1 MSNLS
6 VVIAGQ
12 TFTYEGLFTMSGP
25 ELVRAHNLAASQV
38 GLEPTKRFSDK
49 VSAVKRTWAALSKVA
64 FAQATAPEAKEPE
77 VEKPKATPAP
87 APAPEK
93 PKAAPAA
100 KPKKEAAPKEKKVGK
115 PRGKRFV
122 FPQLGGLDEPKPVRE
137 GTHRYTLV
145 QLMSRREGAT
155 FEELL
160 AATWAK
166 EKEMD
171 PAIQSKTCYE
181 AIRLIHYYTG
191 YGMRQTESGERV
203 GAIHLFFN
211 KK

>member
-1 MSNLS
+1 MTQT
-6 VVIAGQ
+6 VVISGQ

-25 ELVRAHNLAASQV
+25 ELVKAHNLAAEKA
-38 GLEPTKRFSDK
+38 GTEPTKRFSDK
-49 VSAVKRTWAALSKVA
+49 VSAVKRTWAVLQKVA
-64 FAQATAPEAKEPE
+64 EVAPETVKEAKPEPE
-77 VEKPKATPAP
+77 PEAPKVKAKA
-87 APAPEK
+87 E
-93 PKAAPAA
+93 PK
-100 KPKKEAAPKEKKVGK
+100 APKEKKVGK

-122 FPQLGGLDEPKPVRE
+122 FPQLSGLDEPKPVRE
-137 GTHRYTLV
+137 GTHRHTLV

-160 AATWAK
+160 EATWAK
-166 EKEMD
+166 EKAMD

-211 KK
+211 KKGG

>member
-1 MSNLS
+1 MSTQAVTIS
-6 VVIAGQ
+6 GQ

-25 ELVRAHNLAASQV
+25 ELVKAHNLAASKAGV
-38 GLEPTKRFSDK
+38 EPTKRFSDK
-49 VSAVKRTWAALSKVA
+49 VSAVKRTWAVLQKVA
-64 FAQATAPEAKEPE
+64 DVAPETVQEVKEPV
-77 VEKPKATPAP
+77 VEKPKAAP

-93 PKAAPAA
+93 KAKEPKP
-100 KPKKEAAPKEKKVGK
+100 PKEKKVGK

-122 FPQLGGLDEPKPVRE
+122 FPQLSGLDEPKPVRE
-137 GTHRYTLV
+137 GTHRHTLV

-211 KK
+211 KKGG